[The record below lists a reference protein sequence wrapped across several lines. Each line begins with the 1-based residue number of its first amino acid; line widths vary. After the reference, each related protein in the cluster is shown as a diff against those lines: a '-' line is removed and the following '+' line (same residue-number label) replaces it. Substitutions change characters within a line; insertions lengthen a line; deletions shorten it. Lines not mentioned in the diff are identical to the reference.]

1 MKKLL
6 ILPALFLSLL
16 TISCSDD
23 DNDKTPAED
32 YATIPVI
39 SETKTGN
46 DFYYKE
52 FFQEIASAETRK
64 GIVILAHGDGTDEN
78 DGLLN
83 DQCTALA
90 QNGYVAITTSYVIQA
105 DANLAEINQL
115 FQQNIEQVILH
126 STTDYGIPR
135 NKVVIGG
142 ASRGGN
148 NAFALVL
155 PGQTGINPT
164 AGIKGVILEC
174 SGGDTWKGS
183 ALLFPTAY
191 MSNLNDNIMGSNA
204 DDFKSGL
211 ENNNNPGVK
220 TASECL
226 IINGTGHCS
235 DASKYK
241 AFIVKKVKEWLP

>member
-6 ILPALFLSLL
+6 ILPALFLSLFSS
-16 TISCSDD
+16 SCSDD
-23 DNDKTPAED
+23 DGKTPADE
-32 YATIPVI
+32 YANVPII
-39 SETKTGN
+39 TKTVTATG
-46 DFYYKE
+46 FYYKE
-52 FFQEIASAETRK
+52 FFQENASTQTRK

-90 QNGYVAITTSYVIQA
+90 QNGYVAITTSYVSLNG
-105 DANLAEINQL
+105 ANLSEINQQ

-126 STTDYGIPR
+126 STTDYEIPR
-135 NKVVIGG
+135 NKVIIGG

-155 PGQTGINPT
+155 PGQMGINPT

-183 ALLFPTAY
+183 AVLYPTAY
-191 MSNLNDNIMGSNA
+191 MSNLNDDVMGSNA
-204 DDFKSGL
+204 NDFKNGL
-211 ENNNNPGVK
+211 QNNNNPGVK
-220 TASECL
+220 TTSECL
-226 IINGTGHCS
+226 IIGGTGHCG

>member
-6 ILPALFLSLL
+6 ILPAFLLSFL
-16 TISCSDD
+16 IFSCSDD
-23 DNDKTPAED
+23 DKAPTEPYSD
-32 YATIPVI
+32 IPVV

-46 DFYYKE
+46 GFYYKE
-52 FFQEIASAETRK
+52 IFQEIASTETRK
-64 GIVILAHGDGTDEN
+64 GIVILAHGDGADEN

-90 QNGYVAITTSYVIQA
+90 QNGYVAITTSYATRA

-126 STTDYGIPR
+126 STTDYEIPR
-135 NKVVIGG
+135 NKVIIGG

-155 PGQTGINPT
+155 PGQMGINPT

-183 ALLFPTAY
+183 AVLYPTAY
-191 MSNLNDNIMGSNA
+191 MSNLNDNVMGSNA
-204 DDFKSGL
+204 NDFKNGL
-211 ENNNNPGVK
+211 QNNNNPGVK
-220 TASECL
+220 TTSECL
-226 IINGTGHCS
+226 IIGGTGHCG